1 MSSIKSWCKLK
12 GYELNPKLFC
22 NADGRILRTRKYL
35 DDKGKEKSKTSEM
48 LFIRTQQLTPE
59 QIQSLLSENNESET
73 ENNVR
78 ETEIHERETENNT
91 DNSLENPN
99 NHLPF

>member
-1 MSSIKSWCKLK
+1 M
-12 GYELNPKLFC
+12 
-22 NADGRILRTRKYL
+22 

-59 QIQSLLSENNESET
+59 QIQNLLSENNESEN

>member
-22 NADGRILRTRKYL
+22 NADGRILRTRKYM

-48 LFIRTQQLTPE
+48 LFIRTEQLTPE
-59 QIQSLLSENNESET
+59 QIQNLLSENHESET

-78 ETEIHERETENNT
+78 ETENNM
-91 DNSLENPN
+91 DNLPENPN

>member
-1 MSSIKSWCKLK
+1 M
-12 GYELNPKLFC
+12 FC
-22 NADGRILRTRKYL
+22 NADGRILRTRKYM

-48 LFIRTQQLTPE
+48 LFIRTEQLTPE
-59 QIQSLLSENNESET
+59 QIQNLLSENNVRET

-78 ETEIHERETENNT
+78 ETENHENETENNT
-91 DNSLENPN
+91 DNPTENPY